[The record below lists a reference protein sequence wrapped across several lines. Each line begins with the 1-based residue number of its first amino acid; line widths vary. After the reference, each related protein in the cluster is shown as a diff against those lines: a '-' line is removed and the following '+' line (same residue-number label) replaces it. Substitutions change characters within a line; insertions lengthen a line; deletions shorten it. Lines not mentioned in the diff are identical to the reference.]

1 MLYFSEMFILCNR
14 KETFYLKTISA
25 ARFSENWVYLTS
37 VFENLTL
44 KAE

>member
-1 MLYFSEMFILCNR
+1 MSYFSEMFILCNR
-14 KETFYLKTISA
+14 KETFYLKISA
-25 ARFSENWVYLTS
+25 AQFSENWVYLTS